1 MLYGE
6 KVWYFVGV
14 YSVYNKENSTAGLL
28 GEIYFSSHYE
38 KKYFPC
44 SLHSLVKYSYNTQ
57 RQIVYLGAA
66 M

>member
-1 MLYGE
+1 MLYCE

-14 YSVYNKENSTAGLL
+14 YRVQNKENSTAGLL

-38 KKYFPC
+38 KKHFPC
-44 SLHSLVKYSYNTQ
+44 LLHSLVEYSSTLKDN
-57 RQIVYLGAA
+57 IVYLSAA